1 MSDERRKQEGYWFW
15 QEFNAEAI
23 SKYVSYKNRSAGDNY
38 HPELIDWKPMFWSGF
53 LDKLQYLLDSTLNQY
68 QFTIKQYQQTKPVP

>member
-15 QEFNAEAI
+15 QEFIAEAI

-38 HPELIDWKPMFWSGF
+38 HPELIDWKPMFWSGIV
-53 LDKLQYLLDSTLNQY
+53 DKLQYLLDSTLNQY